1 VSVRCGSVLD
11 SVTRGTPRDGFTVD
25 VVNTFGYSVFMP
37 RTPRRSPAAET
48 ARPRIVAYIRVS
60 TDKQAEHG
68 VSLDAQRAKVE
79 QYAALYD
86 LDLVAIELDALSA
99 KTTARPALGRAL
111 AMLDA
116 GTADGLLVVKLD
128 RLTRSVRDLGDL
140 IERYFGARG
149 SSLIS
154 VSENVDTRTA
164 AGRLVLNV
172 LASVG
177 QWEREAIG
185 ERTSAAMQHKRAIGE
200 TTGTAPYG
208 FRVGADGSKLE
219 EDAAE
224 QRALALVRELRAEGL
239 SLRAIGDRLT
249 AAGLTPRTGAKWHP
263 QTVARIADAVA
274 A

>member
-1 VSVRCGSVLD
+1 MSRKPNRPAPSETD
-11 SVTRGTPRDGFTVD
+11 
-25 VVNTFGYSVFMP
+25 
-37 RTPRRSPAAET
+37 RR
-48 ARPRIVAYIRVS
+48 RIVAYIRVS

-86 LDLVAIELDALSA
+86 LELVAVEVDALSA
-99 KTTARPALGRAL
+99 KTTARPALARAL

-185 ERTSAAMQHKRAIGE
+185 ERTSAAMQHKKAVGE

-208 FRVGADGSKLE
+208 FRVGADGVRLE

-249 AAGLTPRTGAKWHP
+249 AAGLTPRSGKAWHP

>member
-1 VSVRCGSVLD
+1 MHYIVCMNRK
-11 SVTRGTPRDGFTVD
+11 P
-25 VVNTFGYSVFMP
+25 N
-37 RTPRRSPAAET
+37 RSPAAEP
-48 ARPRIVAYIRVS
+48 ARARIVAYIRVS

-86 LDLVAIELDALSA
+86 LDLVAVEVDALSA
-99 KTTARPALGRAL
+99 KTTARPALTRAL
-111 AMLDA
+111 SMLDA

-128 RLTRSVRDLGDL
+128 RLTRSVRDLGEL
-140 IERYFGARG
+140 IERYFGPKGA
-149 SSLIS
+149 SLIS

-185 ERTSAAMQHKRAIGE
+185 ERTSAAMQHKRAVGE

-208 FRVGADGSKLE
+208 FRVGADGVRLE
-219 EDAAE
+219 EHPGE
-224 QRALALVRELRAEGL
+224 QRALALVRELRAAGL

-249 AAGLTPRTGAKWHP
+249 AAGCVPRGGKGWHP